1 MIKTFRWNLINAP
14 CLPGRAGRRF
24 LITFLWVWVQSFLRA
39 LLSGPVSK
47 MDYLISHKS
56 SNEYNE
62 FYSAY
67 VDTQHWD
74 VSKGW
79 ETCLQHRVKMVRLFV
94 QSWLALDEMSQT
106 PAPLPS
112 KSGWAAWDDLCPC
125 VQPSITRSF
134 SPGPWV
140 SRTWCINP
148 YTGQE
153 PAAVLSRHTQGEF
166 HRYLL
171 TRNGKVYRCEKWFL
185 FVRNDE
191 WGKRWLNHFYCCQ
204 L

>member
-1 MIKTFRWNLINAP
+1 MMIKTFRWNLINAP

-106 PAPLPS
+106 PAPLPCHY
-112 KSGWAAWDDLCPC
+112 GRPVMTCARVYNP
-125 VQPSITRSF
+125 P
-134 SPGPWV
+134 SPGV
-140 SRTWCINP
+140 SPLAPVCL
-148 YTGQE
+148 GLG
-153 PAAVLSRHTQGEF
+153 V
-166 HRYLL
+166 
-171 TRNGKVYRCEKWFL
+171 
-185 FVRNDE
+185 
-191 WGKRWLNHFYCCQ
+191 
-204 L
+204 